1 MACFS
6 VTKLGFLD
14 VEDIVLDI
22 LSEMTAGV
30 GVTGGP
36 VPQNTSIR
44 YFNVAYEGQ
53 PSIGAGAKSN
63 GGSIAKMVHILKT
76 TANVDPLA
84 NAVTVGQNTSNAEPG
99 WRICFHQIDDYRLAI
114 HAGTSLQLNDNGSIA
129 ALGSRAASGNVILKE
144 PIGNIGQDWGNA
156 FVQSSANI
164 GNLAIT
170 ANVTTGT
177 SPAQDEFNKI
187 WLNRYSSKNTE
198 AAYPMSYMLTMTN
211 RGIFL
216 AVWEGSQEEVPQA
229 TFDRTIPNPDG
240 TQGNSPLRWFLI
252 QRSVDRQYGH
262 VRGGAK
268 LRYVLETG
276 DSDPRTET
284 SRCPVFC
291 VSGSGSPQTYQKFII
306 REVDVLSPSSKRPA
320 AFDTEDSPALLNPYP
335 QQSLTESGEFV
346 VTFLN
351 NLSTPRYRYA
361 DELDML
367 GTVGA
372 EVIGAGTSVL
382 VNVYNET
389 YANVPV
395 KREYTSLYA
404 SERFGTGMRL
414 MVLTKMGYDPD
425 QTPQQNLLQNIAVEN
440 GHVNIV

>member
-1 MACFS
+1 MACYS
-6 VTKLGFLD
+6 VTKLGFLEVD
-14 VEDIVLDI
+14 EIVADI
-22 LSEMTAGV
+22 LGEMTAGV
-30 GVTGGP
+30 GITGTTTP
-36 VPQNTSIR
+36 LNTSTR
-44 YFNVAYEGQ
+44 YFDVVFDGIPNT
-53 PSIGAGAKSN
+53 GAGAQSN
-63 GGSIAKMVHILKT
+63 GGNTAKSVRILKT
-76 TANVDPLA
+76 TANIDPLA
-84 NAVTVGQNTSNAEPG
+84 TATTVGMNTSNAEPG
-99 WRICFHQIDDYRLAI
+99 WRICFHEIDDYRLAI
-114 HAGTSLQLNDNGSIA
+114 HAGTSLQLQDSGFIA
-129 ALGSRAASGNVILKE
+129 ALGDRKASGNVTIKE
-144 PIGNIGQDWGNA
+144 PIGNIGSDWGNA
-156 FVQSSANI
+156 YVQASGNI
-164 GNLAIT
+164 GNLS
-170 ANVTTGT
+170 VTGNAT
-177 SPAQDEFNKI
+177 SLSAATIEFNKI
-187 WLNRYSSKNTE
+187 WLNRYSSKGTE

-216 AVWEGSQEEVPQA
+216 AIWEGSQEEVPQS
-229 TFDRTIPNPDG
+229 TYDSTIKNPDG

-252 QRSVDRQYGH
+252 QRSVDRKWGH

-268 LRYVLETG
+268 LRYELETG

-291 VSGSGSPQTYQKFII
+291 VSGSGSPQTYQKFVV
-306 REVDVLSPSSKRPA
+306 REVDVLNPSSKRPA
-320 AFDTEDSPALLNPYP
+320 AFDTEDSPALLNPNP

-382 VNVYNET
+382 VNVYDET
-389 YANVPV
+389 YANVAV
-395 KREYTSLYA
+395 KREYTSLYS

-414 MVLTKMGYDPD
+414 MVLTKMGYNPD
-425 QTPQQNLLQNIAVEN
+425 ATPQQNQLQNIAVEN